1 MRDLLGWNL
10 PLGRWFGIHVRV
22 HVFFVLLVVV
32 ALSMSVDKD
41 PQKQLLVDVGITL
54 AILFVSVLAHEVG
67 HCFAA
72 RQMDGRVDQI
82 VLWPLGG
89 LAPINLSHQPQE
101 EMVTAAAG
109 PLVNMSIAAVAIIPL
124 LFLHQDMRAVLN
136 PLRSPPPPVDGVT
149 WVYCLQLVVWV
160 NWLLTLV
167 NVFLPA
173 NPLDGGRVL
182 RSLIWQKKGYRTAV
196 TVVAMVAKFTALAI
210 CVAAWALIYPRYPE
224 AALPMTLLGILIYFS
239 AKQDSERLHDRETD
253 EGLLGYDFSQGYTS
267 LEKNFDAIPR
277 RSPGLMRQWLDN
289 RREARRL
296 RQKEIEEQDDQR
308 MDEVLARLHEV
319 GRDALSDED
328 RALLDR
334 VSARYRNRQQG

>member
-1 MRDLLGWNL
+1 MRDLVGWNL
-10 PLGRWFGIHVRV
+10 PLGRWFGIHVRL

-32 ALSMSVDKD
+32 ALSMSIDKD
-41 PQKQLLVDVGITL
+41 PQKELLVDVAITL
-54 AILFVSVLAHEVG
+54 TILFLSVLAHEVG
-67 HCFAA
+67 HCIAA

-109 PLVNMSIAAVAIIPL
+109 PLVNMSIAVVAVIPL
-124 LFLHQDMRAVLN
+124 LFMHQDLRAVLN
-136 PLRSPPPPVDGVT
+136 PLRSPQPPEHVT

-160 NWLLTLV
+160 NWLLTMV
-167 NVFLPA
+167 NVLPA
-173 NPLDGGRVL
+173 YPLDGGRVL
-182 RSLIWQKKGYRTAV
+182 RSLIWQRKGYRTAV
-196 TVVAMVAKFTALAI
+196 TMVAMVAKLTALAI
-210 CVAAWALIYPRYPE
+210 CVTAGVMMYQQVYPE
-224 AALPMTLLGILIYFS
+224 AVLPLTLLGVLFYFS
-239 AKQDSERLHDRETD
+239 AKQESERLHDRETD
-253 EGLLGYDFSQGYTS
+253 DGLLGYDFSQGYTS

-296 RQKEIEEQDDQR
+296 RQKQIEEQDDQR
-308 MDEVLARLHEV
+308 VDDVLARLHDL

>member
-22 HVFFVLLVVV
+22 HVFFVLLVIV
-32 ALSMSVDKD
+32 ALSMSLDKD
-41 PQKQLLVDVGITL
+41 PQKELLKDVAITL

-67 HCFAA
+67 HCVAA

-109 PLVNMSIAAVAIIPL
+109 PLVNMSIAGLAVIPL
-124 LFLHQDMRAVLN
+124 LFLHQDMSEVLN
-136 PLRSPPPPVDGVT
+136 PLRSPRPPEHVT
-149 WVYCLQLVVWV
+149 WVYCLQVVVWV

-173 NPLDGGRVL
+173 YPLDGGRVL
-182 RSLIWQKKGYRTAV
+182 RSLIWQRRGYRTAV
-196 TVVAMVAKFTALAI
+196 TVVAMVAKITAGAI
-210 CVAAWALIYPRYPE
+210 VVAAWFLIYPRYPE
-224 AALPMTLLGILIYFS
+224 AALPMTLLGILVYFS
-239 AKQDSERLHDRETD
+239 AKQESERLHDRDSD

-267 LEKNFDAIPR
+267 LEKNFDSIPR
-277 RSPGLMRQWLDN
+277 RSPGLMRQWLEN

-296 RQKEIEEQDDQR
+296 RQKQIEEQDDQR
-308 MDEVLARLHEV
+308 VDDVLARLHDL
-319 GRDALSDED
+319 GRDALSDDD